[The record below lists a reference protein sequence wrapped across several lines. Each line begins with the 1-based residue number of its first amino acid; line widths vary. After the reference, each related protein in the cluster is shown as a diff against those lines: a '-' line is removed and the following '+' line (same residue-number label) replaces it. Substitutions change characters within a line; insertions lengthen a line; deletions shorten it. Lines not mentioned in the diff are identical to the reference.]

1 MRRGGKEDRSREL
14 QIPMTSGMAIHLR
27 AKEEREAAEK
37 AEMKRLVLQANARS
51 SAEEAEELR
60 AHLAQQ
66 AVRRRYARGGAA

>member
-14 QIPMTSGMAIHLR
+14 QIPMTSGMAIHLL

-51 SAEEAEELR
+51 SAEEADELK

-66 AVRRRYARGGAA
+66 AARRRYARGAA